1 MRVLSEVTVMLAS
14 CVLALCRNMKGM
26 EYVLLH
32 VMEPILYVI
41 RKNFRQGPDK
51 CEPFEWFTM
60 QC

>member
-1 MRVLSEVTVMLAS
+1 MLAS
-14 CVLALCRNMKGM
+14 CVLVLCRNMKGM

-51 CEPFEWFTM
+51 CEAFEWFTM
-60 QC
+60 QR